1 MAALDTKMNQTRKVS
16 KASKTREKIIDC
28 YLDMIPKKKWDKI
41 SVKEICS
48 KAEITRGTFYQY
60 FDDIYNL
67 IEEIERPMLEDLE
80 RRVVF
85 IKSHAH
91 TPIPPERFEEKFDYT
106 PPEALRQWFRFC
118 QKFRKPMAR
127 MLDRKN
133 GDTYFIKKIKV
144 NLTECINYMMDEDG
158 MPHDALREYFVK
170 IFLELHFLAASVWL
184 TTDADD
190 EFLSIKEII
199 NLLNT
204 MRVGA
209 NYLTYKRITNPDFD
223 LLMSLDDGE

>member
-1 MAALDTKMNQTRKVS
+1 MSTPDIKTAKPAKIS

-28 YLDMIPKKKWDKI
+28 YLDMIPEKKWDKI

-60 FDDIYNL
+60 SDDIYNL
-67 IEEIERPMLEDLE
+67 MEEIERPMLEDLE
-80 RRVVF
+80 RRAVL
-85 IKSHAH
+85 IKSHAR
-91 TPIPPERFEEKFDYT
+91 TRTPPELFEEKFDYT

-118 QKFRKPMAR
+118 KKFRKPMAR

-133 GDTYFIKKIKV
+133 GDTYFVKRIKV
-144 NLTECINYMMDEDG
+144 TLTDYINHMMDEDG
-158 MPHDALREYFVK
+158 MPHDALREHFVK
-170 IFLELHFLAASVWL
+170 IFLELHFLSASTWL
-184 TTDADD
+184 TADADD

-209 NYLTYKRITNPDFD
+209 SYLSYKRTTNPDFD
-223 LLMSLDDGE
+223 SLMSLDDAE

>member
-1 MAALDTKMNQTRKVS
+1 MADSDGKTAKTGKIS

-28 YLDMIPKKKWDKI
+28 YLDMIPEKKWDKI
-41 SVKEICS
+41 SVKEICC

-67 IEEIERPMLEDLE
+67 MEEIERPMLEDLD
-80 RRVVF
+80 RRSAL
-85 IKSHAH
+85 IKSHARTH
-91 TPIPPERFEEKFDYT
+91 TPPELLEEKFDYT

-118 QKFRKPMAR
+118 KKYRKPMAR

-133 GDTYFIKKIKV
+133 GDTYFVKRIKV
-144 NLTECINYMMDEDG
+144 TLTEYINHMMDEDG
-158 MPHDALREYFVK
+158 MPHDALREHFVK
-170 IFLELHFLAASVWL
+170 IFLELHFLSASSWL
-184 TTDADD
+184 TSDTDD

-209 NYLTYKRITNPDFD
+209 SYLAYKRKITPDFD
-223 LLMSLDDGE
+223 AIMSLDDTE